1 MDKQNDIEKFI
12 ITEAEKEEFGKRIM
26 DWLSD
31 ENLEKAIGKTSQEIF
46 DEFDCVL
53 PQPIAYI
60 PEKYMVV
67 FDEDIVDNR
76 VYSSMAYFIDHAVN
90 NHPNINKERYLLIQ
104 EVLNDPDEIKEI
116 VREKVS
122 FAFVKKIDRYNAV
135 VIQLEKSAEGKI
147 IWHKSFF
154 DQNKMPYASEKYKS
168 IRPISS
174 EGGVSSIIHAEN
186 SAHGSSLPA
195 RDDDAKLDIFSDM
208 EMN

>member
-12 ITEAEKEEFGKRIM
+12 ITGAEKEEFGKRIM

-31 ENLEKAIGKTSQEIF
+31 ENLEKARGKTRLEIF

-122 FAFVKKIDRYNAV
+122 IAFVKKIDRYNAV

-154 DQNKMPYASEKYKS
+154 DQNKKPYANEKIQKHTVY
-168 IRPISS
+168 II
-174 EGGVSSIIHAEN
+174 GGRRFLHHPCRKFGTRQQPSCS
-186 SAHGSSLPA
+186 
-195 RDDDAKLDIFSDM
+195 
-208 EMN
+208 

>member
-1 MDKQNDIEKFI
+1 MDKRNDIEKCI
-12 ITEAEKEEFGKRIM
+12 ITEAEKEEFSKRIM

-31 ENLEKAIGKTSQEIF
+31 ENLEKARGKTRLEIF

-122 FAFVKKIDRYNAV
+122 IAFVKKIDRYNAV

-154 DQNKMPYASEKYKS
+154 DQNKKPYASEKYKS

-186 SAHGSSLPA
+186 PAHGSSLPA
-195 RDDDAKLDIFSDM
+195 RDDDAKLGIFSDM

>member
-1 MDKQNDIEKFI
+1 MDKRNDIEKCI

-31 ENLEKAIGKTSQEIF
+31 ENLEKARGKTRQEIF
-46 DEFDCVL
+46 DEFDCIL

-122 FAFVKKIDRYNAV
+122 IAFVKKSIDIMLLSSSWKISRGENYLAQV
-135 VIQLEKSAEGKI
+135 V
-147 IWHKSFF
+147 F
-154 DQNKMPYASEKYKS
+154 
-168 IRPISS
+168 
-174 EGGVSSIIHAEN
+174 
-186 SAHGSSLPA
+186 
-195 RDDDAKLDIFSDM
+195 
-208 EMN
+208 